1 MRGKLRRMSG
11 TVGAALC
18 VAVLGA
24 WGGTDASVLAG
35 QSALV
40 ARPVPGAEPARPAQ
54 LADPARRVPP
64 AHPPRP
70 AQLARDAAARR
81 PTLTFADSARQA
93 TLGRAY
99 ELALHDLLDINTVTY
114 DAAAYDSTGFLSD
127 PPGTFVRAGGGYHQ
141 PWTRDASVN
150 TWNAASLLE
159 PAAARNTLWAVVRQR
174 PDGGLIVQQ
183 DKEWW
188 DQCVWVV
195 SAWNHYLV
203 TGDLA
208 FLADAYGTA
217 VNTLAIRRV
226 ANYNARY
233 GLFEGP
239 AFFNDGIAGYPAPPA
254 TDSETSSFVLDY
266 PGTATQMTL
275 STNELY
281 YEAYRRAA
289 LMARELGRPA
299 TEAVR
304 LTRAADSLKAAINRH
319 LWIPSK
325 GLYGYFIH
333 DGDGAPPGTLDPS
346 QEGAGDA
353 FAVLFH
359 VADSVRTRSILE
371 HVHEEPWGIPDVW
384 PHFARYDADHPGR
397 HNVVVW
403 PMVQGFW
410 ADAAAEAGDAAV
422 FGREV
427 SLLAALATGG
437 GEGAAATG
445 AANDRS
451 ATGKGSAEHT
461 RTHEAAGDFRE
472 IYNARTGAPDG
483 GWQTGRHWAS
493 EKDQTWSATAYL
505 RMIYRGL
512 FGMRFTTGGLDFR
525 PLLPAGWGDATLTGV
540 PYRAMTLDVAVRGAG
555 GRIARCT
562 VDGVAKT
569 TCGVP
574 ATLRGEHRVAITLT
588 GG

>member
-1 MRGKLRRMSG
+1 MRLIESSGELRSRLRPVS
-11 TVGAALC
+11 VVIEAALWITIAG
-18 VAVLGA
+18 VWNAA
-24 WGGTDASVLAG
+24 DAPTLAA
-35 QSALV
+35 QSALL
-40 ARPVPGAEPARPAQ
+40 ARSVPAAGAPVWSRPPGSLR
-54 LADPARRVPP
+54 
-64 AHPPRP
+64 PPRT
-70 AQLARDAAARR
+70 ASDIAAGRR

-99 ELALHDLLDINTVTY
+99 ELALHNLLDVNTVAY
-114 DAAAYDSTGFLSD
+114 DAATYDSTGFLAD

-159 PAAARNTLWAVVRQR
+159 PAAARNTLWAVVSER
-174 PDGGLIVQQ
+174 PDGSLVVQQ
-183 DKEWW
+183 DNEWW
-188 DQCVWVV
+188 DQCIWIV

-217 VNTLAIRRV
+217 VNTLAVRRD
-226 ANYNARY
+226 ADYDATW
-233 GLFEGP
+233 GLFRGP
-239 AFFNDGIAGYPAPPA
+239 GFFNDGIAGYPAPPA

-266 PGTATQMTL
+266 RGTATQMTL

-299 TEAVR
+299 AEAER
-304 LTRAADSLKAAINRH
+304 LSRAADSLKATVNRH
-319 LWIPSK
+319 FWIPSK

-333 DGDGAPPGTLDPS
+333 DGDGVPPGTLDPS
-346 QEGAGDA
+346 QEGAGEA

-359 VADSVRTRSILE
+359 VADSARARSILDK
-371 HVHEEPWGIPDVW
+371 VHEEPWGIPDVW

-410 ADAAAEAGDAAV
+410 ADAAAQAGDAAV

-427 SLLAALATGG
+427 SLLATLATRTGG
-437 GEGAAATG
+437 AGGATPTASAEATG
-445 AANDRS
+445 SD
-451 ATGKGSAEHT
+451 
-461 RTHEAAGDFRE
+461 EARGDFRE

-483 GWQTGRHWAS
+483 GWQTGHHWAS
-493 EKDQTWSATAYL
+493 EDDQTWSATAYL
-505 RMIYRGL
+505 RMIFRGL
-512 FGMRFTTGGLDFR
+512 FGMRFTIGGLGVQ
-525 PLLPAGWGDATLTGV
+525 PLLPAGWGDVTLTGV
-540 PYRAMTLDVAVRGAG
+540 PYRSMTLDITLRGAG

-562 VDGVAKT
+562 VDGIAKT

-574 ATLRGEHRVAITLT
+574 ATLRGEHRITVTLT
-588 GG
+588 GW